1 MQTWAARVA
10 LSAIELLIA
19 FGFGCAVFWGTFALG
34 CRISKCVDWSG
45 MPWMILGLVVG
56 VIAGVAFWIA
66 MWRTGERFG
75 RRLVCDGVALTIG
88 LAAYLVPVYL
98 PQIMNALASASSSPS
113 SSHIANPDAART
125 PAEPR
130 PPTSPTPLNLRMEPK
145 PR

>member
-45 MPWMILGLVVG
+45 MPWMILGFVVG
-56 VIAGVAFWIA
+56 GIAGVTFWIA
-66 MWRTGERFG
+66 MWRTGARFR
-75 RRLVCDGVALTIG
+75 RRLLCDGVALTIG

-98 PQIMNALASASSSPS
+98 PQIMNASTSSSASSTR
-113 SSHIANPDAART
+113 IANPDAART

>member
-1 MQTWAARVA
+1 MQKWAARLG

-45 MPWMILGLVVG
+45 MPWMILGFVVG
-56 VIAGVAFWIA
+56 GIAGVTFWIA
-66 MWRTGERFG
+66 MWRTGARFR
-75 RRLVCDGVALTIG
+75 RRLLCDGVALTIG

-98 PQIMNALASASSSPS
+98 PQIMNASTSSSASSTR
-113 SSHIANPDAART
+113 IANPDAART